1 MQTSVGRS
9 RPLLQL
15 TLALVKPD
23 AVAHPLILQ
32 AIHQKILDNN
42 FIILMHKYLKW
53 DQEESR
59 TFYAEHSGRFFYQR
73 VVEFMTSGPMRAYIL
88 ARDDAIQH
96 WRYLM
101 GPTKVFR
108 ARYSA
113 PESIRGNYGLTDTR
127 NTTHGSDSPESAAK
141 EISFFF
147 PQFKPQ
153 QWINTE
159 EMSYRQGQYFYHSE
173 KQLHLL
179 RTDQQQLVQTQGGSL
194 QADLNSIDGSRALIK
209 RAVTAGQL
217 WGHCLQS
224 SHEGS

>member
-9 RPLLQL
+9 RPVLQL

-88 ARDDAIQH
+88 AREDAIQR
-96 WRYLM
+96 WRHLM

-113 PESIRGNYGLTDTR
+113 PKSIRGNYGLTDTR
-127 NTTHGSDSPESAAK
+127 NTTHGSGEYSWTRAPSVKRKDCFILTCTCLWCTRS
-141 EISFFF
+141 IS
-147 PQFKPQ
+147 
-153 QWINTE
+153 
-159 EMSYRQGQYFYHSE
+159 SRC
-173 KQLHLL
+173 LL
-179 RTDQQQLVQTQGGSL
+179 V
-194 QADLNSIDGSRALIK
+194 IK
-209 RAVTAGQL
+209 FII
-217 WGHCLQS
+217 
-224 SHEGS
+224 

>member
-1 MQTSVGRS
+1 MGAPVGHM

-53 DQEESR
+53 GQEESR
-59 TFYAEHSGRFFYQR
+59 KFYAEHSGRFFYQR
-73 VVEFMTSGPMRAYIL
+73 VVEFMTSGPLRAYIL
-88 ARDDAIQH
+88 AQDDAILR
-96 WRYLM
+96 WRQLM
-101 GPTKVFR
+101 GPTRVFR

-147 PQFKPQ
+147 PEFKEQ
-153 QWINTE
+153 QWFSTQ

-173 KQLHLL
+173 KQVHLL
-179 RTDQQQLVQTQGGSL
+179 RTQPEQL
-194 QADLNSIDGSRALIK
+194 
-209 RAVTAGQL
+209 
-217 WGHCLQS
+217 LQS
-224 SHEGS
+224 QGH